1 MICGAGPG
9 SPAAFALTLRAVFAI
24 ILHRLIRAGT
34 MPLYSDSTLD
44 EVRNAVNIVSLVS
57 EYVALK
63 KRGRNHVARCPFHTE
78 KTPSFNVNEEK
89 QIFHCFGCGVGGD
102 VFKFLMQIEHVSFPE
117 AVRLIADRYGI
128 RLPQAG
134 LPERAEGEAEIDQ
147 LRHAMADAA
156 TFFHLTLL
164 ESDEGRAP
172 LAYLQA
178 RGVTRETINRF
189 QLGYSPAGG
198 DVLLH
203 KLVQKGFPLQALEES
218 GLAKRSE
225 DGSRHYDAFRGRIMF
240 PIADLRNRVIAF
252 GGRAL
257 GDRPPKYLNS
267 PETRLYNKSR
277 NLFGLSFSREGI
289 KKQGFAVLV
298 EGYMDFIIPFQYGL
312 DNLVASLG
320 TSLTPQQVQLLGRYT
335 REVVVSYD
343 PDSAGL
349 AATQR
354 SLDLF
359 LEEDF
364 RVRVLRLP
372 AGQDPDVFMRSAGPE
387 EYCKRLRESVPY
399 LDFVLATSI
408 QSQGGLEN
416 PRSKVQVLNTVLP
429 YLAKL
434 PNAVERSEYVFR
446 FARRLHLEDQQLLA
460 ELKRA
465 AQQKKTRLSEAS
477 LAGVGAMKFA
487 EKRLLQLLLLSP
499 DLQAAVLPSCSP
511 QDFEGLATERF
522 FVAIL
527 EGLRNSE
534 VVTFESLHRR
544 FAGEPEQALL
554 ARLQMEEVPESLSV
568 ETASSQLCALR
579 AARLKSYIQQIQTK
593 IAEAAQRKD
602 DELLNRL
609 LEQRALVDRELGGL
623 SGK

>member
-1 MICGAGPG
+1 
-9 SPAAFALTLRAVFAI
+9 
-24 ILHRLIRAGT
+24 

-89 QIFHCFGCGVGGD
+89 QIFHCFGCGLGGD
-102 VFKFLMQIEHVSFPE
+102 VFKFLMQIEHISFPE

-128 RLPQAG
+128 RLPQAEA
-134 LPERAEGEAEIDQ
+134 PRARAEGETDLDV
-147 LRHAMADAA
+147 LRRAMAEAA
-156 TFFHLTLL
+156 GFYHRVLL
-164 ESDEGRAP
+164 EAEEGKPP
-172 LAYLQA
+172 LAYLQS
-178 RGVTRETINRF
+178 RGVSAETIERF
-189 QLGYSPAGG
+189 QLGFAPAGG
-198 DVLLH
+198 EALIH
-203 KLVQKGFPLQALEES
+203 RFTKKGFPLQALEEC
-218 GLAKRSE
+218 GLVKRSE

-240 PIADLRNRVIAF
+240 PINDIQGRTIAF

-257 GDRPPKYLNS
+257 GDRQPKYLNS

-289 KKQGFAVLV
+289 KRLDYAVLV
-298 EGYMDFIIPFQYGL
+298 EGYLDFIIPFQHGI

-364 RVRVLRLP
+364 RVKVLRLP
-372 AGQDPDVFMRSAGPE
+372 EGQDPDAFIRGSGPQ
-387 EYCKRLRESVPY
+387 EYRNRLRESVPY
-399 LDFVLATSI
+399 LDFVFETAI
-408 QSQGGLEN
+408 HGQGSLDN
-416 PRSKVQVLNTVLP
+416 PRSKIQVLNTILP
-429 YLAKL
+429 FLAKL

-446 FARRLHLEDQQLLA
+446 FARRLNLEDQQLLA

-465 AQQKKTRLSEAS
+465 AQQKKSRLSDAP
-477 LAGVGAMKFA
+477 LAKLGAMKFA
-487 EKRLLQLLLLSP
+487 EKRLLQLLLNNTA
-499 DLQAAVLPSCSP
+499 LQAAVLPSCSLS
-511 QDFEGLATERF
+511 DFEGLAAEKVFGT
-522 FVAIL
+522 IL
-527 EGLRNSE
+527 EAFQNNQIA
-534 VVTFESLHRR
+534 TFEGLHRR
-544 FAGEPEQALL
+544 YAGEHEQAML
-554 ARLQMEEVPESLSV
+554 AQLQMEEVPESLSPA
-568 ETASSQLCALR
+568 TAESLISALR
-579 AARLKSYIQQIQTK
+579 AARLKSYIQQIQSK
-593 IAEAAQRKD
+593 ITEAAQRHD

-609 LEQRALVDRELGGL
+609 LEQRALVDRDLDGL
-623 SGK
+623 SRK